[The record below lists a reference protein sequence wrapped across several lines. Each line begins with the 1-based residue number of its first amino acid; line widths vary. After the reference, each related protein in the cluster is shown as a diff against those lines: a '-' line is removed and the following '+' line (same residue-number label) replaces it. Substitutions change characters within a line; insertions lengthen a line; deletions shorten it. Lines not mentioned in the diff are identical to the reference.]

1 MKFCE
6 KCPAPHQCA
15 QEQECLHDR
24 FIAGTHNPTKA
35 LQIPRDVIDDVVD
48 ALEAGMTKAGG
59 IHDEVFEKLGA
70 AHLRLEEAI
79 QDAEA
84 TEP

>member
-1 MKFCE
+1 M
-6 KCPAPHQCA
+6 
-15 QEQECLHDR
+15 
-24 FIAGTHNPTKA
+24 KA
-35 LQIPRDVIDDVVD
+35 LEIPNDVIDEVMD

-59 IHDEVFEKLGA
+59 IHDDVFKKLGA